1 MQKVETF
8 NGEQVPVP
16 RDNAKMNDLD
26 KLASMQNALKIL
38 PPNLL
43 QDGRHSPENVQAICG
58 FPVTEEMLNAAYE
71 RL

>member
-1 MQKVETF
+1 
-8 NGEQVPVP
+8 
-16 RDNAKMNDLD
+16 MNDLD